1 MSKLQ
6 YLIPLSLA
14 CFFGLSAQ
22 HQSQSTMKQILH
34 TAQAPQA
41 IGPYS
46 QGVGF
51 GNLWF
56 FSGQIALDPGT
67 GTMKNESIDMEIE
80 QVLNNIDALLKA
92 AGASWGDIV
101 KTSIFLLDMNDF
113 GTVNTAY
120 ARRFNSDFPA
130 RETVAVAQLPRG
142 ARVEISV
149 VVARAHP
156 AQGN

>member
-6 YLIPLSLA
+6 YLIPLLA

-22 HQSQSTMKQILH
+22 NQSQSTMRQILH

-56 FSGQIALDPGT
+56 FSGQIALDPAT
-67 GTMKNESIDMEIE
+67 GTMKNESIEI
-80 QVLNNIDALLKA
+80 LIHPN
-92 AGASWGDIV
+92 
-101 KTSIFLLDMNDF
+101 
-113 GTVNTAY
+113 
-120 ARRFNSDFPA
+120 
-130 RETVAVAQLPRG
+130 VAQFL
-142 ARVEISV
+142 E
-149 VVARAHP
+149 
-156 AQGN
+156 